1 MQIFLT
7 QAPQTGKVNEFVE
20 YNFDGRY
27 LQATLNGKMVIS
39 QPAMLGQAFYII
51 PQGQKNA
58 PLVTKAEIP
67 TNRGGKIAWA
77 LSFIGADKCM
87 PSENAFYE
95 TYDKLVKEDSIMNIA
110 SFISYGKYAIVI
122 ADKYKHNDNPEKC
135 KVKKNNPVLAWISD
149 DIPLWAL
156 NELLDKYESR
166 RRLPCPKEFFYIL

>member
-1 MQIFLT
+1 
-7 QAPQTGKVNEFVE
+7 
-20 YNFDGRY
+20 
-27 LQATLNGKMVIS
+27 
-39 QPAMLGQAFYII
+39 MLGQAFYII

-110 SFISYGKYAIVI
+110 SFLSYGKYAIVI
-122 ADKYKHNDNPEKC
+122 ADKYKHNDNANDNRAYLFAISAIIC
-135 KVKKNNPVLAWISD
+135 RKV
-149 DIPLWAL
+149 
-156 NELLDKYESR
+156 Y
-166 RRLPCPKEFFYIL
+166 FG